1 MAYLSTCVLSYSVRQ
16 IQPRLIENPKCGKS
30 WIFYSHSLRKTPS
43 GLKFGAG
50 FPVWAVPHPLFVQV
64 GVSRIRA
71 RFFGARKTK
80 PERRFRSERGRKNSF
95 PPEQADNRRCGTQT
109 IAAGQFCGIRPRSK
123 SGDIAI
129 LTTCDRNV
137 ASLRL
142 IAALHYHAEPQ
153 DVILP
158 WPRLAPEMRWRLA

>member
-1 MAYLSTCVLSYSVRQ
+1 LE
-16 IQPRLIENPKCGKS
+16 PEKPNPNAD
-30 WIFYSHSLRKTPS
+30 FE
-43 GLKFGAG
+43 
-50 FPVWAVPHPLFVQV
+50 
-64 GVSRIRA
+64 VS
-71 RFFGARKTK
+71 
-80 PERRFRSERGRKNSF
+80 EDEKNSF

-158 WPRLAPEMRWRLA
+158 RPRLAPEMRWRLA